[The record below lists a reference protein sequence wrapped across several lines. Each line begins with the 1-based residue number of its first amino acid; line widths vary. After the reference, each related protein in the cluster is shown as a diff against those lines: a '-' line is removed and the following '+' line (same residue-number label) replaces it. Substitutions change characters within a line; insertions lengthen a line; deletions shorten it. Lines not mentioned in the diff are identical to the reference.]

1 MADCRAI
8 VGVVGSRPRVLQP
21 VGGTKPDLD
30 LIKQAEQV
38 TTLFLEGPARCFA
51 RNRGIGTTGA
61 ALILLSFPIWEL
73 LVWLVFR
80 CKKQRKQPGKVEGDL
95 FAKGQSDNAAGPIR
109 RFNEPGRMGTE
120 PLLCQIQ

>member
-21 VGGTKPDLD
+21 FGGTKPDLD

-38 TTLFLEGPARCFA
+38 TTLFLEGLARCFA
-51 RNRGIGTTGA
+51 RNRGIGTTGV
-61 ALILLSFPIWEL
+61 ALILLSFPIWQL

-80 CKKQRKQPGKVEGDL
+80 CKKNSENSQERSR
-95 FAKGQSDNAAGPIR
+95 ATCSR
-109 RFNEPGRMGTE
+109 RGSPTML
-120 PLLCQIQ
+120 PA

>member
-1 MADCRAI
+1 MLCQESGHRDH
-8 VGVVGSRPRVLQP
+8 
-21 VGGTKPDLD
+21 GGGIDPP
-30 LIKQAEQV
+30 LISNWQ
-38 TTLFLEGPARCFA
+38 
-51 RNRGIGTTGA
+51 
-61 ALILLSFPIWEL
+61 L